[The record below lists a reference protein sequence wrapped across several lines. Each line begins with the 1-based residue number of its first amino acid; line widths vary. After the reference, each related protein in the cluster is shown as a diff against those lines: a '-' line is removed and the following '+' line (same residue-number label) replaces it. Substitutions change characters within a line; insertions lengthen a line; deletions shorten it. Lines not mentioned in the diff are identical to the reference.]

1 MIQSLC
7 VFCGASSGND
17 KRYSDLAFSVGRWLA
32 LQNIQLVYGGG
43 GIGLMGKLADG
54 VLSENGKII
63 GVIPGFLK
71 KKEIAHAHLSEM
83 IVTDTMHE
91 RKIRMHELSDAAI
104 ALPGGYG
111 TLDELFELL
120 TWLQLGLHNKPIGL
134 LNFNGFFNALIEM
147 LNQMK
152 TAEFLTPDHFN
163 LLSVKPE
170 ISLLIDALN
179 IRKSPSSASNA
190 GNGI

>member
-1 MIQSLC
+1 
-7 VFCGASSGND
+7 
-17 KRYSDLAFSVGRWLA
+17 
-32 LQNIQLVYGGG
+32 
-43 GIGLMGKLADG
+43 
-54 VLSENGKII
+54 
-63 GVIPGFLK
+63 
-71 KKEIAHAHLSEM
+71 
-83 IVTDTMHE
+83 
-91 RKIRMHELSDAAI
+91 MHELSDAAI

-170 ISLLIDALN
+170 TSLLIDALN

>member
-71 KKEIAHAHLSEM
+71 KKRNCPCSPQRNDRYGYHA
-83 IVTDTMHE
+83 
-91 RKIRMHELSDAAI
+91 
-104 ALPGGYG
+104 
-111 TLDELFELL
+111 
-120 TWLQLGLHNKPIGL
+120 
-134 LNFNGFFNALIEM
+134 
-147 LNQMK
+147 
-152 TAEFLTPDHFN
+152 
-163 LLSVKPE
+163 
-170 ISLLIDALN
+170 
-179 IRKSPSSASNA
+179 
-190 GNGI
+190 

>member
-91 RKIRMHELSDAAI
+91 RKIKMHELSDAAI
-104 ALPGGYG
+104 ALPGGFG

-120 TWLQLGLHNKPIGL
+120 TWLQLGLHNKPVGL
-134 LNFNGFFNALIEM
+134 LNFDGFFDSLVEL
-147 LNQMK
+147 LNHMK
-152 TAEFLTPDHFN
+152 RTEFLSSDHVH

-170 ISLLIDALN
+170 ISLLMDALSL
-179 IRKSPSSASNA
+179 RLSPSSAT
-190 GNGI
+190 GFGK